1 MAFRVLLLVC
11 FAALLISAMCASAA
25 LSEGCVDAQ
34 EKCWSTKLNCPCDR
48 LLPASCSGAGVRGSS
63 VDRSALCKC
72 GLDGVECYRRNKCDR
87 HPALTVYRML
97 KLHCTRAKDL
107 KEAEPPAG
115 FPNDQDR

>member
-1 MAFRVLLLVC
+1 MARVLWAA
-11 FAALLISAMCASAA
+11 AALLISVTCVTAAM
-25 LSEGCVDAQ
+25 EGCDDAQ